1 MRFRV
6 CAQQQHGPR
15 PPLVYSCSV
24 LAHVPAR
31 RFSSN
36 LFFVS
41 LVFLNPVLTLPSPP
55 HPRSLV
61 SAVPPVPPTNFHSH
75 SCTCLRAA
83 LHYYVPPDLRVL
95 DKQSLTLFLLSRI
108 SEAYSSKNHNPVI
121 SFSIH
126 LDRSLDSHQVQL
138 AEPTTRISH
147 GSSARVTS
155 VPSFPDAVVIFASP
169 FSLRLPS
176 SPNTTN
182 IFRPQYPFSSIA
194 QPAE

>member
-41 LVFLNPVLTLPSPP
+41 LVFLTSCTHSTLSTPSAPIGKRRSSRPTHQLPP
-55 HPRSLV
+55 
-61 SAVPPVPPTNFHSH
+61 H

-95 DKQSLTLFLLSRI
+95 DKQWLTLSLLSRI

-121 SFSIH
+121 SSSIH
-126 LDRSLDSHQVQL
+126 LDRSLDSHQVHTSRTNNSYQTWQL
-138 AEPTTRISH
+138 RPSH
-147 GSSARVTS
+147 
-155 VPSFPDAVVIFASP
+155 FSP
-169 FSLRLPS
+169 FLPRRRRHLRKPILALAPFIAKHHKHRLLPV
-176 SPNTTN
+176 P
-182 IFRPQYPFSSIA
+182 ILIHRPTR
-194 QPAE
+194 